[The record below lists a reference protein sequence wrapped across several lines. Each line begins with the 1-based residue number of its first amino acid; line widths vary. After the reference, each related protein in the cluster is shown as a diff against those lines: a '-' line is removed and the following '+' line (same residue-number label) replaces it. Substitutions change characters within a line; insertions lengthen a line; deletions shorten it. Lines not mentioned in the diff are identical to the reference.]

1 MIWYMLVDYS
11 MKVLIVPP
19 NDLLR
24 HPIPNRLY
32 HIAKRLAERYEI
44 FLLSYTNHPLAGGV
58 KRSLKAVEVP
68 IPNAVPVKDLSM
80 YYTVNAVQIYNA
92 INCVIKEEGI
102 DIIIHANILPS
113 LIATKLARKYGI
125 SNIYDFLDYFPQSS
139 AAYYKHGGLVESVV
153 KTIVKQALLN
163 SNAIVTHSHTLK
175 LLIRQII
182 EPKNIPIYVIP
193 NGVDADV
200 FKPIDQK
207 LARKAIGLDGEYYLA
222 LLYGS
227 LDVWID
233 IVTILKI
240 ISKMRTQF
248 DIRLLIVGFSHA
260 GHYYKA
266 LLNLIKRFNLD
277 KYTYFYPPQPYEKIP
292 IFINA
297 SDVVVA
303 PYAKILKNYVTP
315 LKIAEALACG
325 VPVITTAIAEFKI
338 WYKQGVYTYSNF
350 EDAERLLHYVIEN
363 NGEIRKALI
372 CYSQSFRQLFDWNRL
387 AEEYRKV
394 IESNTKH

>member
-1 MIWYMLVDYS
+1 MR
-11 MKVLIVPP
+11 VLIVPP

-24 HPIPNRLY
+24 HPTPNRLY
-32 HIAKRLAERYEI
+32 HIAKRLAKKYEI
-44 FLLSYTNHPLAGGV
+44 FLLSYTNHPLAGSV
-58 KRSLKAVEVP
+58 KRCLKAVEVS
-68 IPNAVPVKDLSM
+68 IPNAIPVRDLSV
-80 YYTVNAVQIYNA
+80 YYTVNAMQIYNA
-92 INCVIKEEGI
+92 INCVTKEEGI
-102 DIIIHANILPS
+102 DVIIHANILPS
-113 LIATKLARKYGI
+113 LIATKLAKKYGI
-125 SNIYDFLDYFPQSS
+125 PNIYDFLDYFPQSA

-153 KTIVKQALLN
+153 EAIVKQALLN
-163 SNAIVTHSHTLK
+163 SNAIVTHSHTFK
-175 LLIRQII
+175 LLIKQII
-182 EPKNIPIYVIP
+182 EPKYIPIYIIP

-200 FKPIDQK
+200 FKPMDQK
-207 LARKAIGLDGEYYLA
+207 LARKAIGLNGEYYLA

-240 ISKMRTQF
+240 ISKMRVRF

-260 GHYYKA
+260 SHYYKA
-266 LLNLIKRFNLD
+266 LLNLIKRFDLD
-277 KYTYFYPPQPYEKIP
+277 KHTYFYPPQPYEKIP

-303 PYAKILKNYVTP
+303 PYIKILKNYVTP

-338 WYKQGVYTYSNF
+338 WYTQGVYTHSSF
-350 EDAERLLHYVIEN
+350 EDVERLLHYVIEN
-363 NGEIRKALI
+363 GEEIRKALI
-372 CYSQSFRQLFDWNRL
+372 GYSQSFRQLFDWNRL

-394 IESNTKH
+394 IESNTKHCVIRS

>member
-1 MIWYMLVDYS
+1 

-32 HIAKRLAERYEI
+32 HIAKRLAEKYEV
-44 FLLSYTNHPLAGGV
+44 FLLSYINHPLAGNV

-68 IPNAVPVKDLSM
+68 ISNAIPVKDLSM
-80 YYTVNAVQIYNA
+80 YYTINAAQIYNA
-92 INCVIKEEGI
+92 INRVIKEEGI

-113 LIATKLARKYGI
+113 LIATKLAKKYGI
-125 SNIYDFLDYFPQSS
+125 SNIYDFLDYFPQSA
-139 AAYYKHGGLVESVV
+139 AAYYKHGDIVEAAV
-153 KTIVKQALLN
+153 KAIVKQALLN
-163 SNAIVTHSHTLK
+163 SNAIVTHSHTFK

-182 EPKNIPIYVIP
+182 ELRPIPIYVIP

-200 FKPIDQK
+200 FKPMDQK
-207 LARKAIGLDGEYYLA
+207 PARKAIGLDGEYFLM

-233 IVTILKI
+233 IITILRI
-240 ISKMRTQF
+240 ISKMRARF
-248 DIRLLIVGFSHA
+248 DLRLLIVGFSHA

-266 LLNLIKRFNLD
+266 LLNLIKRFDLD

-297 SDVVVA
+297 SDAVVA

-325 VPVITTAIAEFKI
+325 VPVITTTIAEFKI
-338 WYKQGVYTYSNF
+338 WYKQGIYLYNNF
-350 EDAERLLHYVIEN
+350 EELEKLLLLIVK
-363 NGEIRKALI
+363 GEEEVRRALI
-372 CYSQSFRQLFDWNRL
+372 EYSHQFRQLFDWNRL

>member
-1 MIWYMLVDYS
+1 MIWQRLVDYS

-32 HIAKRLAERYEI
+32 HIAKRLAERYDI
-44 FLLSYTNHPLAGGV
+44 FLLSYTNHPLAGSV
-58 KRSLKAVEVP
+58 KRSLKAIEVP
-68 IPNAVPVKDLSM
+68 IPKAVPVKDLSM
-80 YYTVNAVQIYNA
+80 YYTVNSVQIYNA

-113 LIATKLARKYGI
+113 LIASKLAKKYSI
-125 SNIYDFLDYFPQSS
+125 PNIYDFLDYFPQSA
-139 AAYYKHGGLVESVV
+139 AAYYRHGGLVESVV
-153 KTIVKQALLN
+153 KAIVKQALLN
-163 SNAIVTHSHTLK
+163 SDAIVTPSHALK
-175 LLIRQII
+175 LLIKQII
-182 EPKNIPIYVIP
+182 EPKYIPIYVIP
-193 NGVDADV
+193 NGVDADI
-200 FKPIDQK
+200 FKPMDQK
-207 LARKAIGLDGEYYLA
+207 LARKAIGLDGEYYLM

-227 LDVWID
+227 LDVWLD
-233 IVTILKI
+233 IVTILRI
-240 ISKMRTQF
+240 ISKMRARF

-266 LLNLIKRFNLD
+266 LLNLIKKFDLD

-303 PYAKILKNYVTP
+303 PYAKILKNYTTP

-338 WYKQGVYTYSNF
+338 WYKQGVYLYNNF
-350 EDAERLLHYVIEN
+350 EELEKLLSLIIKSKEEV
-363 NGEIRKALI
+363 RRALI
-372 CYSQSFRQLFDWNRL
+372 EYSHQFRQLFSWDNL
-387 AEEYRKV
+387 ANKY
-394 IESNTKH
+394 ISIIDTLMN